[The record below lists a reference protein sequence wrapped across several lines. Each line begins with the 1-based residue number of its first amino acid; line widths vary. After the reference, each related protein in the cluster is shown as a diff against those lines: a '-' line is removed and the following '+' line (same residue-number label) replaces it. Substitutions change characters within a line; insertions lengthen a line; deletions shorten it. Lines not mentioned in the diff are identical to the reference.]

1 MRIVQVKDGEAPA
14 PSPPKS
20 AKSASKSVRAIKDF
34 ASSSMGLKSGKGSFA
49 AVSKGELRKGAGSR
63 RALYQ
68 CIPRVGPLLGITR
81 D

>member
-49 AVSKGELRKGAGSR
+49 AVSRASYGRVRARGARFTSAFL
-63 RALYQ
+63 AL
-68 CIPRVGPLLGITR
+68 GHFLE
-81 D
+81 